1 MKTFSALNYESNWML
16 VISLEYLN
24 ISTKDVRCPG
34 RNNLSHS
41 SIVKMTVICYHFI
54 YSSQVAEKNGR
65 ILHQKLRIRTPA
77 DVWRKIWGLIYIIV
91 FQIFSLHLMSNALS
105 NCKISVNYK
114 KSNLTRKDSGELCRL
129 CMDASLLCGKV
140 LMTLDNDLC
149 NDPMICCIILILLW
163 ITITISHVHLN

>member
-1 MKTFSALNYESNWML
+1 ML
-16 VISLEYLN
+16 VIYSEYLN
-24 ISTKDVRCPG
+24 ISTKDVRCRG
-34 RNNLSHS
+34 CNNLSHS
-41 SIVKMTVICYHFI
+41 GIVKMTVICYHFI
-54 YSSQVAEKNGR
+54 YSSQVVEKNGR
-65 ILHQKLRIRTPA
+65 ILPQKVRIRTPA

-105 NCKISVNYK
+105 NCKISENYK

-163 ITITISHVHLN
+163 ITITISHAHLN